1 MSWLLILG
9 LGLVAGTIGGVIGFG
24 ASIILLPV
32 LVWSFGPIEAVPVMA
47 IAGLIANLS
56 RVAVWW
62 REIDWKLNA
71 VYCATAIPAAA
82 IGART
87 MLSLDPRLVEGALG
101 VFFLAMIP
109 TRRWLAARGFKIGLM
124 GMAVVGAAIG
134 FITAFVVATGPI
146 NTPFFLAYGLTKG
159 AFIGTEAAG
168 SAVISLTKSVMFRSL
183 GALPF
188 ETIGRGLIVG
198 GSLMAGTWAAR
209 RILEGIDARGFRLLM
224 EALMAGA
231 GVFLLWH
238 AWVGG

>member
-109 TRRWLAARGFKIGLM
+109 TRRWLAARGFKIGLNKQCNVIQDSWHKR
-124 GMAVVGAAIG
+124 GHNDFRIRYRQKFGHQ
-134 FITAFVVATGPI
+134 
-146 NTPFFLAYGLTKG
+146 KG
-159 AFIGTEAAG
+159 
-168 SAVISLTKSVMFRSL
+168 
-183 GALPF
+183 
-188 ETIGRGLIVG
+188 
-198 GSLMAGTWAAR
+198 
-209 RILEGIDARGFRLLM
+209 
-224 EALMAGA
+224 
-231 GVFLLWH
+231 
-238 AWVGG
+238 